1 MVYPAPRD
9 PTVLLVDC
17 PMCAPK
23 ELGFTFDVL
32 MLCDEVAEKEEKRM
46 RGGPRGLGS
55 YMSRRIC

>member
-1 MVYPAPRD
+1 
-9 PTVLLVDC
+9 
-17 PMCAPK
+17 MCAPK